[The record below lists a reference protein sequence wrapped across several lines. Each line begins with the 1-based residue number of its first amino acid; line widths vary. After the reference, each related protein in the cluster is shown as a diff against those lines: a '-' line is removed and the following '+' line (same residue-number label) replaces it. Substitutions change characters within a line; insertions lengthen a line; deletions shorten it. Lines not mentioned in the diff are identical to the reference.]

1 MTLEQDSKI
10 TPQDLGNKLVES
22 FKASGNPKDPATQ
35 WKIMV
40 EYFVYCLSNYDRLSP
55 EAQKIT
61 DDLQKQM
68 IEMVE
73 KQLPA
78 LPDTVETRKLKR
90 LTRGAKGKRLFADG
104 YIKALETPLGKTD
117 TPELYKKV
125 REIFEKNL
133 QIVMD
138 LYQDVTDNTLSGPA
152 MFCKL
157 SLLGVCIDELL
168 VVFHLSQRS
177 YAGQSFSHI
186 RTIQESLD
194 LFELF
199 NKEPRWADLWTS
211 DKQSKEIWKELK
223 PSKVRENLGK
233 DEVFG
238 KIYSLLSGA
247 GSHPSFEML
256 RTRCRMAVK
265 PSPKGNRQFSI
276 SIGGTPKTKEAI
288 FAHVFVLLSM
298 VMILAQIANSF
309 KKFLNEPE
317 IVEILQSMTD
327 EVTGFVVTF
336 LVKPLEDAGRD
347 MSDMKKFVLDTK
359 EKLLKGFV

>member
-1 MTLEQDSKI
+1 M
-10 TPQDLGNKLVES
+10 
-22 FKASGNPKDPATQ
+22 
-35 WKIMV
+35 
-40 EYFVYCLSNYDRLSP
+40 
-55 EAQKIT
+55 
-61 DDLQKQM
+61 
-68 IEMVE
+68 
-73 KQLPA
+73 
-78 LPDTVETRKLKR
+78 
-90 LTRGAKGKRLFADG
+90 
-104 YIKALETPLGKTD
+104 
-117 TPELYKKV
+117 
-125 REIFEKNL
+125 
-133 QIVMD
+133 
-138 LYQDVTDNTLSGPA
+138 
-152 MFCKL
+152 
-157 SLLGVCIDELL
+157 
-168 VVFHLSQRS
+168 
-177 YAGQSFSHI
+177 
-186 RTIQESLD
+186 
-194 LFELF
+194 F

-223 PSKVRENLGK
+223 PAKVREKLGK
-233 DEVFG
+233 DEFFG

-317 IVEILQSMTD
+317 IVEILKSTD

-336 LVKPLEDAGRD
+336 LVKPLEDAGQD
-347 MSDMKKFVLDTK
+347 MSDIKKFVLDTK